1 MCHDVSVITDRV
13 KIVALRKCSRR
24 VSGAAIVRKKKWCTW
39 FYSAKTPVGEPNM
52 DEWKSISSREA
63 VQRFMMLIILCIV
76 IIALIVAAVWYIA

>member
-1 MCHDVSVITDRV
+1 
-13 KIVALRKCSRR
+13 
-24 VSGAAIVRKKKWCTW
+24 
-39 FYSAKTPVGEPNM
+39 M